1 MSAHSD
7 PRGDNHSAA
16 EKPNASAHRLAD
28 VLRCECTQAR
38 VKLGS
43 RKATLDRV
51 ADLLTGQV
59 TAATDSESEVPAD
72 AAAPSSS
79 SMPSSASSNARMS
92 PETPSDKPPGETHE
106 ELTSRAVFDALLAR
120 ERLGSTALGEG
131 VAIPHCRL
139 PGMTGIRAALIT
151 LDEGVDFDAPDGDPV
166 DLLCCLIVGEEEQD
180 HHLKLL
186 SQLAQIFSDAAKR
199 RALRA
204 EKTKDGLYRQLL
216 AFAPDS
222 DGDTSNKAAQ

>member
-7 PRGDNHSAA
+7 PSGDSNSAA

-28 VLRCECTQAR
+28 VLLWECTQAQA
-38 VKLGS
+38 KLGS

-51 ADLLTGQV
+51 ADLLTGQ
-59 TAATDSESEVPAD
+59 TAADPDDDTPAHAVVLATNSGNDVADGATDEQD
-72 AAAPSSS
+72 
-79 SMPSSASSNARMS
+79 
-92 PETPSDKPPGETHE
+92 D

-139 PGMTGIRAALIT
+139 AGMTGIRAALIT

-186 SQLAQIFSDAAKR
+186 SQLAQIFSDAGKR

-204 EKTKDGLYRQLL
+204 EKTTDGLYRQLL

-222 DGDTSNKAAQ
+222 DRSAGQDATR

>member
-1 MSAHSD
+1 MSAHSN
-7 PRGDNHSAA
+7 PSGDNDAA
-16 EKPNASAHRLAD
+16 AAKPNANAHRLAD
-28 VLRCECTQAR
+28 VLLSQCTQAQA
-38 VKLGS
+38 KLGS

-51 ADLLTGQV
+51 ADLLTDEIGVEPDDQ
-59 TAATDSESEVPAD
+59 DD
-72 AAAPSSS
+72 
-79 SMPSSASSNARMS
+79 
-92 PETPSDKPPGETHE
+92 

-139 PGMTGIRAALIT
+139 AGMTGIRAALIT
-151 LDEGVDFDAPDGDPV
+151 LAEGVDFDAPDGGPV

-180 HHLKLL
+180 RHLKLL
-186 SQLAQIFSDAAKR
+186 SQLAQIFSDAGKR

-204 EKTKDGLYRQLL
+204 EKTADGLYRQLL

-222 DGDTSNKAAQ
+222 DRSVSQDGAQ

>member
-7 PRGDNHSAA
+7 PSGDRNAAA
-16 EKPNASAHRLAD
+16 EKPNASSHRLAD
-28 VLRCECTQAR
+28 VLLSECTQAQA
-38 VKLGS
+38 KLGS
-43 RKATLDRV
+43 RKATLDL
-51 ADLLTGQV
+51 AANLLTGQSPSA
-59 TAATDSESEVPAD
+59 TGSDTTDSDTEDSGGDPARPPAD
-72 AAAPSSS
+72 EIVLAPKD
-79 SMPSSASSNARMS
+79 NAGDVEDFE
-92 PETPSDKPPGETHE
+92 ET
-106 ELTSRAVFDALLAR
+106 LTSRAVYEALLAR

-139 PGMTGIRAALIT
+139 AGMTGIRAALLT
-151 LDEGVDFDAPDGDPV
+151 LDQGVDFDAPDGNPV

-186 SQLAQIFSDAAKR
+186 SQLAQIFSDAGKR

-204 EKTKDGLYRQLL
+204 EKTTDGLYRQLL

-222 DGDTSNKAAQ
+222 DRDAAQDATQ